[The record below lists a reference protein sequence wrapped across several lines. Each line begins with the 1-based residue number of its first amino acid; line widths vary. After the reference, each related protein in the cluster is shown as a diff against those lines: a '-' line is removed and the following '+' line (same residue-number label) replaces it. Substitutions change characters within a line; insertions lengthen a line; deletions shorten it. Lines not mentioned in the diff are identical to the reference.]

1 VLKVDDGFVSD
12 PMTVAA
18 IDLAG
23 LGVVA
28 LWLEA
33 MGYSARYLLDGQL
46 TGAQLSGLRCYRADL
61 ASALIQSGLWIDRCE
76 GAIEIRHYLRDQW
89 SREKVLKYRED
100 AKKRAAAARAGG
112 RRQAQAPRP
121 AERPAGPSDH
131 VAPGVPCATG
141 WCDGLYHYTRDPS
154 DTSVPR
160 AERASHP
167 CPQTRRR
174 SA

>member
-1 VLKVDDGFVSD
+1 MIKVDDGFVSD

-18 IDLAG
+18 INLAG

-33 MGYSARYLLDGQL
+33 MGYSARWLKDGQL
-46 TGAQLSGLRCYRADL
+46 TGAELAGLRTYRADM
-61 ASALIQSGLWIDRCE
+61 ASALIQSGLWIDRGE

-89 SREKVLKYRED
+89 SRAKVLKYRED
-100 AKKRAAAARAGG
+100 ARQRAAAARAGG
-112 RRQAQAPRP
+112 ARRAARP
-121 AERPAGPSDH
+121 SPERPAGPSDL
-131 VAPGVPCATG
+131 VAPGQPCAVG

-160 AERASHP
+160 AERASRP
-167 CPQTRRR
+167 CPQTRR

>member
-1 VLKVDDGFVSD
+1 MLKVDDGFVSD

-61 ASALIQSGLWIDRCE
+61 ASALIQSGWWIDRGG

-89 SREKVLKYRED
+89 SREKVLRYREQ
-100 AKKRAAAARAGG
+100 ARQRAAAARAGA
-112 RRQAQAPRP
+112 RPAARSAAAAPAP
-121 AERPAGPSDH
+121 EQPDAPGDQAERPCGLA
-131 VAPGVPCATG
+131 
-141 WCDGLYHYTRDPS
+141 WCDGKTGLCDRC
-154 DTSVPR
+154 
-160 AERASHP
+160 AW
-167 CPQTRRR
+167 RR
-174 SA
+174 SHGRSR